1 MQIHQPRLA
10 EMVADVLRERII
22 TGRLKDGDGLPRQ
35 EDLLAEFNVSR
46 PSLREAL
53 RILESEG
60 LITVRR
66 GNLGGAVV
74 HAPRAGN
81 AAYAVGLV
89 LQSKG
94 VPMIDLRDAL
104 KSIEPVCAGLCAAR
118 EDRHEA
124 VLPKLRE
131 LHERVVAA
139 VDDEV
144 EFTLAARRF
153 HEQLVASCG
162 NQTLILIVGAL
173 ESLWSSREEAW
184 ARDASQAGAFPDAKR
199 RQSGIKAH
207 ERILKSIEDGDVDRV
222 QRQARVHLESSMLYA
237 ITSDIEK
244 KPVEALSPRQS
255 RNAGL

>member
-1 MQIHQPRLA
+1 VQIHQPRLA
-10 EMVADVLRERII
+10 EMVADALRDRIV

-53 RILESEG
+53 RILEAEG

-74 HAPRAGN
+74 HSPRVGN
-81 AAYAVGLV
+81 AAYSVGLV
-89 LQSKG
+89 LQSRN
-94 VPMIDLRDAL
+94 VPMTDLRDAL
-104 KSIEPVCAGLCAAR
+104 KSIEPVCAGLCAGR
-118 EDRHEA
+118 EDRHET
-124 VLPKLRE
+124 VLPGLWAV
-131 LHERVVAA
+131 HEQVVAA

-144 EFTLAARRF
+144 EFTMTSRRF
-153 HEQLVASCG
+153 HEQMVASCG
-162 NQTLILIVGAL
+162 NETLILVVGAL

-184 ARDASQAGAFPDAKR
+184 ARDASETGEFPGSKSRQAGVR
-199 RQSGIKAH
+199 AH

-237 ITSDIEK
+237 LGTDIG
-244 KPVEALSPRQS
+244 KPVEASSPRQTW
-255 RNAGL
+255 NVGV